1 MRNLISYFAKQG
13 IFVDLITLFV
23 FVSGLSALVGIKRE
37 VFPNISFDL
46 IVVTTV
52 YPGASAETIEK
63 LITNPIEQD
72 LNEVDGIKKMTST
85 SIEGASSII
94 LQLDPDQTTV
104 SEAKEDIKEVLD
116 RQQDLPEDAEDPVLR
131 VAESKLTP
139 VLEIGLNGDVDE
151 KTLRKDAKFL
161 EREIEKLS
169 EVAKVQFNGL
179 RDYEIRVE
187 ANPEKLQEYRVSL
200 SELMGA
206 LRRSN
211 VSIPGGTIQATEANN
226 FRETIVRTV
235 GDFESVDDVANTVIR
250 ANVLAE
256 PILVKDVATVTTEF
270 EKESKIYRV
279 NGGRAVSITVLK
291 KERSDVVDLVDNVKK
306 KIKDLKPKL
315 NPGVNVDFLND
326 SSFYVRRRISVLSSN
341 MLIGLG
347 LVLVVLSLVL
357 PLRVALVTA
366 FGIPFAFLG
375 TIGVFYLFG
384 ISINLISMM
393 GLIIVLG
400 MLVDDAVVVTENA
413 QRVREQGVPAME
425 AAIKGTQQIW
435 APVTVS
441 VLTTIMAFAPMVF
454 MSGIFGKFVK
464 YIPIGVIIA
473 LVISLWECFFVLPHH
488 VGKWIPD
495 PKPGS
500 NKKAHGGVFN
510 SIWRS
515 VFEPGYSFIIFHV
528 MRWRWLVVFFA
539 FVLIGGTLK
548 FAKDHMDFVLFP
560 PGGVEIFVIN
570 IDAPNGSSLEYT
582 ARKSK
587 PIEQALKQFDKS
599 VIDDYTLEIGA
610 QKKDAN
616 DPAAKTGS
624 EYGQVKV
631 YLTPAT
637 ERDITARQVI
647 ERLREIIG
655 EPEGLKRIAFEQIS
669 GGPPVGKPVA
679 IEVRGR
685 DYATIMEVVELV
697 TKELSGIDGVVDLQ
711 NNYILGKREIQVI
724 VDTAEAAAAGL
735 SVSDIGTAVRASFE
749 GIVAS
754 SIRKLDDEVDIRVS
768 LTQKDRSEV
777 STLDQIE
784 VSNARG
790 QLIPLSRVIK
800 KNEGQSIAAFRHQA
814 NEREVAVV
822 ADIDTKITN
831 TRKVTGIMREK
842 VDKILESYP
851 DITIE
856 FGGENKD
863 TQESLQ
869 SLLKAFLFAFFGI
882 LLILI
887 LLFKNIYQPLVVAF
901 TIPLGFVGVVW
912 AFFAHQIPLSFLGMI
927 GVIALGG
934 VVVNNAIVLV
944 DFINKLREQGE
955 HKISSIRKAAR
966 IRLRPIFLTTL
977 TTVCGILPTAYG
989 VGGLDPFVVP
999 IALALGWGL
1008 AFGAFTSTM
1017 VIPATIGA
1025 VDDIIDA
1032 FAKLFAKFGRK
1043 S

>member
-1 MRNLISYFAKQG
+1 MKRLISYFAQQG

-37 VFPNISFDL
+37 VFPNISFD
-46 IVVTTV
+46 IITITTV

-63 LITNPIEQD
+63 LITNPMEQD

-85 SIEGASSII
+85 SREGASMIL

-151 KTLRKDAKFL
+151 TVLRKDAKFL
-161 EREIEKLS
+161 EREIEKLR

-187 ANPEKLQEYRVSL
+187 ANPAKLRQYSVSL
-200 SELMGA
+200 SELMAA
-206 LRRSN
+206 LKRSN
-211 VSIPGGTIQATEANN
+211 VSVPGGTIQASEING
-226 FRETIVRTV
+226 FQETIVRTV
-235 GDFESVDDVANTVIR
+235 GDFESEDDVANTVVR

-256 PILVKDVATVTTEF
+256 PIRVKDVAQVSTDF
-270 EKESKIYRV
+270 EKETSIYRV
-279 NGGRAVSITVLK
+279 NGERAVSITVLK
-291 KERSDVVDLVDNVKK
+291 KEKADVVDLVDNVKK
-306 KIKDLKPKL
+306 KIEDLKPKFS
-315 NPGVNVDFLND
+315 PGVSVDFLND
-326 SSFYVRRRISVLSSN
+326 ASFYVRRRISVLSSN
-341 MLIGLG
+341 MLIGLA

-375 TIGVFYLFG
+375 TIGIFYMAD
-384 ISINLISMM
+384 ISINLVSMM

-413 QRVREQGVPAME
+413 QRIREQGEPAMA

-473 LVISLWECFFVLPHH
+473 LFISLWECFFVLPHH

-500 NKKAHGGVFN
+500 NKKAHGGLFN

-515 VFEPGYSFIIFHV
+515 VFEPGYSFVIYHV
-528 MRWRWLVVFFA
+528 MRFRWLVVFLS
-539 FVLIGGTLK
+539 FVFIGGSLK

-582 ARKSK
+582 ARMAE
-587 PIEQALKQFDKS
+587 PIEKALKQFDNT
-599 VIDDYTLEIGA
+599 VIDDYTLKIGA
-610 QKKDAN
+610 QQKDPN
-616 DPAAKTGS
+616 DPASKMGS

-647 ERLREIIG
+647 ETLRESIG
-655 EPEGLKRIAFEQIS
+655 EPAGLKRIAFEQIS

-685 DYATIMEVVELV
+685 EYKAIMEAVDLV
-697 TKELSGIDGVVDLQ
+697 TKELSAIDGVVDIQ
-711 NNYILGKREIQVI
+711 NNYILGKKEIQII

-749 GIVAS
+749 GIVS
-754 SIRKLDDEVDIRVS
+754 TSIRKLDDEIDIRVS
-768 LTQKDRSEV
+768 LTQKDRSQV
-777 STLDQIE
+777 ATLDQIE
-784 VSNARG
+784 VSNSRG

-800 KNEGQSIAAFRHQA
+800 KNESQSIAAFRHQA

-822 ADIDTKITN
+822 ADVDTKTTN
-831 TRKVTGIMREK
+831 ARKVSGIMQDK
-842 VDKILESYP
+842 VAKILEAYP
-851 DITIE
+851 DITIN
-856 FGGENKD
+856 FGGENED

-887 LLFKNIYQPLVVAF
+887 LLFKNLYQPLVVAF
-901 TIPLGFVGVVW
+901 TIPLGFVGVIW
-912 AFFAHQIPLSFLGMI
+912 AFLLIKSHLALGMI

-944 DFINKLREQGE
+944 DFINNLR
-955 HKISSIRKAAR
+955 AR
-966 IRLRPIFLTTL
+966 GKKSVLRLEKQPELGFVPFFL
-977 TTVCGILPTAYG
+977 PH
-989 VGGLDPFVVP
+989 
-999 IALALGWGL
+999 
-1008 AFGAFTSTM
+1008 
-1017 VIPATIGA
+1017 
-1025 VDDIIDA
+1025 
-1032 FAKLFAKFGRK
+1032 
-1043 S
+1043 